1 MLSWIPLLGPI
12 IDGIVSIFTKVEDT
26 DLGKYKVDGEVFNQS
41 TQSAT
46 LITLA
51 FQHDIPVRLARD
63 MIMFPGSA
71 WCGLYIWDKIVEH
84 RYPWLV
90 WVVHPLDGPMIY
102 LPYALMTF
110 FFGMSYLT
118 WKNK

>member
-26 DLGKYKVDGEVFNQS
+26 QLGKYKVDGEVFVQA
-41 TQSAT
+41 TQSSTA
-46 LITLA
+46 ITLA
-51 FQHDIPVRLARD
+51 FLHDIPVRIARD
-63 MIMFPGSA
+63 IIMFPGSI
-71 WCGLYIWDKIVEH
+71 WCGLYIWDKIVAH
-84 RYPWLV
+84 KYPHLV
-90 WVVHPLDGPMIY
+90 WVVMPLDGPMVY

-118 WKNK
+118 WKAK